1 MKFYELERDF
11 RGISRRILKFYWI
24 WLDNFTNIREIVK
37 KNLIF
42 ISVSTIVLKV
52 FIIPTDQLT
61 TVYKINPFIIIF
73 IPPNIE

>member
-1 MKFYELERDF
+1 M
-11 RGISRRILKFYWI
+11 
-24 WLDNFTNIREIVK
+24 NIREIVK

-73 IPPNIE
+73 IPLNIE